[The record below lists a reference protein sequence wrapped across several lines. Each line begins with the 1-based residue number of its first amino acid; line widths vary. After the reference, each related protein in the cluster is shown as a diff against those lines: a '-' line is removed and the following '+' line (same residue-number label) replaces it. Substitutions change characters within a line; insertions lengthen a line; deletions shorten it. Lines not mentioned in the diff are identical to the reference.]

1 MNNTL
6 KYQKCKKKTLNLANY
21 SNFAFFF
28 CVSIIITI
36 IFFFHMLGLWRY
48 SRFNT
53 YQHVEKIYIVTQV
66 YHLSVYNKSLRCV
79 YMCIIIYYICVIHT
93 YIYVYICVYYM
104 YICIYVIY
112 AIKLLPTS
120 QLEMVTTHPLASKSA
135 ESAHSLTMFFLVYL
149 RYKLPVTRHLRRYRL
164 MGFLLRI

>member
-1 MNNTL
+1 M
-6 KYQKCKKKTLNLANY
+6 
-21 SNFAFFF
+21 
-28 CVSIIITI
+28 
-36 IFFFHMLGLWRY
+36 
-48 SRFNT
+48 
-53 YQHVEKIYIVTQV
+53 
-66 YHLSVYNKSLRCV
+66 
-79 YMCIIIYYICVIHT
+79 
-93 YIYVYICVYYM
+93 
-104 YICIYVIY
+104 CIYVCIICTYVY